1 VSALCEIF
9 YDTKYIGRA
18 SLNMTMLVKGKAAG
32 SLLLI
37 LVICSGSS
45 GSLLSLSSVRG
56 GTGGCPIHRH
66 SSPSPSPV
74 DHTCCQSRYEAAV
87 LQKPVIPS
95 HDTFVSPL
103 PISRQKP
110 ALPARFEYF
119 RSDGGSPGTPPSKL
133 QLRI

>member
-1 VSALCEIF
+1 M
-9 YDTKYIGRA
+9 T
-18 SLNMTMLVKGKAAG
+18 LNTSDGHHILNTTMLVKAKAAG
-32 SLLLI
+32 SLSLI
-37 LVICSGSS
+37 LVICSISS
-45 GSLLSLSSVRG
+45 GSLPFLTSVGG

-74 DHTCCQSRYEAAV
+74 DHSCCQSRYEAAV
-87 LQKPVIPS
+87 MQKPVIPS

-110 ALPARFEYF
+110 ASPASFEYF
-119 RSDGGSPGTPPSKL
+119 RSDGVSPGTPPSKL